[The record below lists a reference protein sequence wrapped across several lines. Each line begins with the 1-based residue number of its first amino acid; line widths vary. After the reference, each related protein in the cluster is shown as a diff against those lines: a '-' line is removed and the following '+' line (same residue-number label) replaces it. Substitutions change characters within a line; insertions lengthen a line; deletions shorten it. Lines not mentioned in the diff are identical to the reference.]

1 MLVEL
6 AIGDAYGGSFEHAY
20 PSFVAEHNNL
30 TGYVPHHG
38 QPGAP
43 ARRYTDD
50 TQMTIAIAEVL
61 VSGLRWTP
69 LLLAEQFVRAYHR
82 DPHDGYAPSFHRLLS
97 EVRDGEELLRR
108 LRPQSDKSGA
118 AMRAGPIRVLP
129 TVDDVLYHAKL
140 QARITHDTPAGIAA
154 AQAAALAVHYCHHRV
169 GPLSEIARWIEG
181 ILPEDVG
188 HGGWALPWSGKVGPQ
203 GWMSVRAALTTL
215 ANGRSL
221 SGMLLRRRAHRRRRH
236 RRDDRAGRRV
246 TLARGGAG
254 SAAGVVARP
263 GERRVRPRP
272 PGGPRRAA
280 AAHLTYPGSTE
291 RGRARAPGSAD

>member
-6 AIGDAYGGSFEHAY
+6 AIGDAYGGAFEHAY

-43 ARRYTDD
+43 AGRYTDD

-82 DPHDGYAPSFHRLLS
+82 DPHDGYAPRFHQLLS

-118 AMRAGPIRVLP
+118 AMRAGPIGILP

-154 AQAAALAVHYCHHRV
+154 AQAAALAVHYCHHRL
-169 GPLSEIARWIEG
+169 GPLSEIARWIDG

-203 GWMSVRAALTTL
+203 GWMSVRAALTVLTGGGGL
-215 ANGRSL
+215 ARMLHSAVALTGDVDTVATIALAAASRSPEVAQDLPPVLWRDLENGEFGRDHL
-221 SGMLLRRRAHRRRRH
+221 AAL
-236 RRDDRAGRRV
+236 DDR
-246 TLARGGAG
+246 LL
-254 SAAGVVARP
+254 
-263 GERRVRPRP
+263 
-272 PGGPRRAA
+272 
-280 AAHLTYPGSTE
+280 HI
-291 RGRARAPGSAD
+291 

>member
-43 ARRYTDD
+43 AGRYTDD

-82 DPHDGYAPSFHRLLS
+82 DPHDGYAPRFHQLLS

-118 AMRAGPIRVLP
+118 AMRAGPIGVLP

-188 HGGWALPWSGKVGPQ
+188 HGGWARPWSGKVGPQ
-203 GWMSVRAALTTL
+203 GWMSVRAALTVLTGGGGL
-215 ANGRSL
+215 ARMLHSAVALTGDVDTVATIALAAGSRSPEVAQDLPPVLWRDLENGEFGRDHL
-221 SGMLLRRRAHRRRRH
+221 AKLDERLLR
-236 RRDDRAGRRV
+236 
-246 TLARGGAG
+246 L
-254 SAAGVVARP
+254 
-263 GERRVRPRP
+263 
-272 PGGPRRAA
+272 
-280 AAHLTYPGSTE
+280 
-291 RGRARAPGSAD
+291 

>member
-43 ARRYTDD
+43 AGRYTDD

-118 AMRAGPIRVLP
+118 AMRAGPIGVLP

-221 SGMLLRRRAHRRRRH
+221 SGMLH
-236 RRDDRAGRRV
+236 
-246 TLARGGAG
+246 
-254 SAAGVVARP
+254 SAVALT
-263 GERRVRPRP
+263 GDVDTVATIAL
-272 PGGPRRAA
+272 AA
-280 AAHLTYPGSTE
+280 ASRSPEVAQDLPPVLWRDLENGEFGRDHLAALDE
-291 RGRARAPGSAD
+291 RLLHI

>member
-43 ARRYTDD
+43 AGRYTDD

-82 DPHDGYAPSFHRLLS
+82 DPHDGYAPRFHQLLS

-118 AMRAGPIRVLP
+118 AMRAGPIGVLP

-188 HGGWALPWSGKVGPQ
+188 HGGWARPWSGKVGPQ
-203 GWMSVRAALTTL
+203 GWMSVRAALTVLTGGGGL
-215 ANGRSL
+215 ARMLHSAVALTGDVDTVATIALAAASRSPEVAQDLPPVLWRDLENGEFGRDRL
-221 SGMLLRRRAHRRRRH
+221 AKLDERLLR
-236 RRDDRAGRRV
+236 
-246 TLARGGAG
+246 L
-254 SAAGVVARP
+254 
-263 GERRVRPRP
+263 
-272 PGGPRRAA
+272 
-280 AAHLTYPGSTE
+280 
-291 RGRARAPGSAD
+291 

>member
-43 ARRYTDD
+43 AGRYTDD

-82 DPHDGYAPSFHRLLS
+82 DPHDGYAPRFHQLLS

-118 AMRAGPIRVLP
+118 AMRAGPIGVLP

-188 HGGWALPWSGKVGPQ
+188 HGGWARPWSGKVGPQ
-203 GWMSVRAALTTL
+203 GWMSVRAALTVLTGGGGLARMLHSAVALTGDVDTVATIALAAASRSPEVAQDLPPVLWRDLENGEFGRDHL
-215 ANGRSL
+215 ANLDER
-221 SGMLLRRRAHRRRRH
+221 LLR
-236 RRDDRAGRRV
+236 
-246 TLARGGAG
+246 L
-254 SAAGVVARP
+254 
-263 GERRVRPRP
+263 
-272 PGGPRRAA
+272 
-280 AAHLTYPGSTE
+280 
-291 RGRARAPGSAD
+291 

>member
-6 AIGDAYGGSFEHAY
+6 AIGDAYGGAFEHAY

-43 ARRYTDD
+43 AGRYTDD

-82 DPHDGYAPSFHRLLS
+82 DPHDGYAPRFHQLLS

-118 AMRAGPIRVLP
+118 AMRAGPIGILP

-154 AQAAALAVHYCHHRV
+154 AQAAALAVHYCHHRL

-203 GWMSVRAALTTL
+203 GWMSVRAALTVLT
-215 ANGRSL
+215 G
-221 SGMLLRRRAHRRRRH
+221 G
-236 RRDDRAGRRV
+236 GG
-246 TLARGGAG
+246 LARMLH
-254 SAAGVVARP
+254 SAVALT
-263 GERRVRPRP
+263 GDVDTVATIAL
-272 PGGPRRAA
+272 AA
-280 AAHLTYPGSTE
+280 ASRSPEVAQDLPPALWRDLENGEFGRDHLAALDE
-291 RGRARAPGSAD
+291 RLLHI

>member
-20 PSFVAEHNNL
+20 PSFVAEHNKL
-30 TGYVPHHG
+30 AGYVPYHG

-43 ARRYTDD
+43 AGRYTDD

-61 VSGLRWTP
+61 VSGRRWTP

-82 DPHDGYAPSFHRLLS
+82 DPHDGYAPRFHQLLS
-97 EVRDGEELLRR
+97 EVQDGEELLRR
-108 LRPQSDKSGA
+108 LQPQSDKSGA
-118 AMRAGPIRVLP
+118 AMRAGPIGLLP

-140 QARITHDTPAGIAA
+140 QARITHDTLAGIAA

-169 GPLSEIARWIEG
+169 GPLSEVARWIDG

-203 GWMSVRAALTTL
+203 GWMSVRAALTV
-215 ANGRSL
+215 L
-221 SGMLLRRRAHRRRRH
+221 SG
-236 RRDDRAGRRV
+236 GGG
-246 TLARGGAG
+246 LARMLH
-254 SAAGVVARP
+254 AAVALT
-263 GERRVRPRP
+263 GDVDTVATIAL
-272 PGGPRRAA
+272 AA
-280 AAHLTYPGSTE
+280 ASRSPEVTQDLPPVLWRDLENGEFGRDYLAALDE
-291 RGRARAPGSAD
+291 RLLHI

>member
-20 PSFVAEHNNL
+20 PSFVAEHNKL

-43 ARRYTDD
+43 AGRYTDD

-61 VSGLRWTP
+61 VSGRRWTP

-82 DPHDGYAPSFHRLLS
+82 DPHDGYAPRFHQLLS

-118 AMRAGPIRVLP
+118 AMRAGPIGLLP

-169 GPLSEIARWIEG
+169 GPLSEVARWIDG

-215 ANGRSL
+215 ATGRSL
-221 SGMLLRRRAHRRRRH
+221 SGMLH
-236 RRDDRAGRRV
+236 
-246 TLARGGAG
+246 
-254 SAAGVVARP
+254 AAVALT
-263 GERRVRPRP
+263 GDVDTVATIAL
-272 PGGPRRAA
+272 AA
-280 AAHLTYPGSTE
+280 ASRSPEVSQDLPPTLWRDLENGEFGRDYLAGLDE
-291 RGRARAPGSAD
+291 RLLHI

>member
-43 ARRYTDD
+43 AGRYTDD

-82 DPHDGYAPSFHRLLS
+82 DPHDGYAPRFHQLLS

-118 AMRAGPIRVLP
+118 AMRAGPIGVLP

-154 AQAAALAVHYCHHRV
+154 AQAAALAVHYCHHRL

-188 HGGWALPWSGKVGPQ
+188 HGGWALPWSGRVGPQ

-221 SGMLLRRRAHRRRRH
+221 SGMLH
-236 RRDDRAGRRV
+236 
-246 TLARGGAG
+246 
-254 SAAGVVARP
+254 SAVALT
-263 GERRVRPRP
+263 GDVDTVATIAL
-272 PGGPRRAA
+272 AA
-280 AAHLTYPGSTE
+280 ASRSPEVAQDLPPVLWRDLENGEFGRDHLTKLDE
-291 RGRARAPGSAD
+291 RLLHI